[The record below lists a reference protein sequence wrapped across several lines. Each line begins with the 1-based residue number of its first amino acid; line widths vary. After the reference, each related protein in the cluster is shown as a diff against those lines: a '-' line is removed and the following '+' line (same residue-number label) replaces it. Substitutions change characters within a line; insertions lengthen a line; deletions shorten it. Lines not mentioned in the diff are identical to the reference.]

1 VETVALDWAVTE
13 GMPEEL
19 ARTRDLVTARV
30 AQVRRLVKQ
39 RLDGEIN
46 YWDMRYLE
54 LLEAQS
60 ADRTLKTK
68 PETAQARARDLE
80 RRLEKRLADL
90 RRDEELIARPPA
102 ISAAALVIPQGLL
115 DKLLGVPETTRLATL
130 ARDTTET
137 DRRAIAAVLAAERA
151 LGREPT
157 QMPHNNPGY
166 DIVSRQPDGHLIYVE
181 VKGRIEDAE
190 EFWVSR
196 TEALHGK
203 NSGAGSRLAMVSVS
217 SRGPMFDQVRY
228 RVDPFRDLDFG
239 EFAAT
244 GVMGNWAREWERGV
258 DPV

>member
-1 VETVALDWAVTE
+1 
-13 GMPEEL
+13 
-19 ARTRDLVTARV
+19 
-30 AQVRRLVKQ
+30 
-39 RLDGEIN
+39 
-46 YWDMRYLE
+46 MRPAE

-60 ADRTLKTK
+60 AGRSLKMK
-68 PETAQARARDLE
+68 PETAQARARNLE
-80 RRLEKRLADL
+80 RRLDKRLADL
-90 RRDEELIARPPA
+90 DRDEELIARPPA

-115 DKLLGVPETTRLATL
+115 NKLLGVPETAPSTL
-130 ARDTTET
+130 ARDTAET

-166 DIVSRQPDGHLIYVE
+166 DIVSREPDGHLVFIE
-181 VKGRIEDAE
+181 VKGRIEGAE

-217 SRGPMFDQVRY
+217 TQDPRFDRVRY

-239 EFAAT
+239 DFAAT